1 MSDYL
6 WDKSGEPDAEVE
18 RLEELFKD
26 LRYQPRELELPLLE
40 LPLNAQLAHA
50 PGRNYWPG
58 LAAAALILMGLAGF
72 WLVQHRGEEVA
83 QSNVV
88 AQANQATQETQPTRE
103 ANAGEDSGVRVNA
116 PQKVDQRQA
125 DSRVEL
131 PRRQALPHM
140 AVRRRQELVGPQ
152 MVEPKTKEA
161 SPDRPEVAD
170 VGPQR
175 RLEQQR
181 EREQQAEGLR
191 AKEELMLA
199 LQVASTK
206 LNHAQRKA
214 RGGTSIPGPD
224 SKPAAPARIPWNK
237 SR

>member
-18 RLEELFKD
+18 RLEELLKD
-26 LRYQPRELELPLLE
+26 LRYQPRELELPL
-40 LPLNAQLAHA
+40 NAQLTVA
-50 PGRNYWPG
+50 PRRNYWPG
-58 LAAAALILMGLAGF
+58 LAAAAALILMGLAGF
-72 WLVQHRGEEVA
+72 WLVQNRRDRV
-83 QSNVV
+83 SPSSVV
-88 AQANQATQETQPTRE
+88 AQAAQDMQPTRE
-103 ANAGEDSGVRVNA
+103 AKAGTDSGASVTA
-116 PQKVDQRQA
+116 PVKVDEGQA
-125 DSRVEL
+125 NNRFES
-131 PRRQALPHM
+131 PRHQALPHT
-140 AVRRRQELVGPQ
+140 AVRRRRELVGPQ
-152 MVEPKTKEA
+152 MVEPNTNGV
-161 SPDRPEVAD
+161 SPDRREVAD

-181 EREQQAEGLR
+181 EEQTEGLR

-214 RGGTSIPGPD
+214 KGGTSIPGPD
-224 SKPAAPARIPWNK
+224 SKPAAPASIPWNK